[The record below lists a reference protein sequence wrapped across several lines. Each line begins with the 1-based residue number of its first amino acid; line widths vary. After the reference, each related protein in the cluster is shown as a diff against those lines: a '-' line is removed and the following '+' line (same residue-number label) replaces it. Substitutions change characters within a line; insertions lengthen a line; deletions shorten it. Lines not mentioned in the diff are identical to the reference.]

1 MAHAYHLSIG
11 EFDVLGGARSGRLG
25 FVLPPA
31 LAFAVFGVSGPVSP
45 IPALVLVVSWL
56 LQRRRRSG
64 AAWSWHLWPVCV
76 TSVFCAV
83 VDREGAIAAVPS
95 IARVFD
101 STAAARARG
110 RTPKRRCG
118 RAAPTF
124 AGHDRRRNGRSSGDR
139 NAGGLGGGGGG
150 VVRSASH
157 SVNTPALQPVGP
169 ALAVSGP

>member
-45 IPALVLVVSWL
+45 LHYVTLPRHPRYLSSVTIPALVLVVSWL
-56 LQRRRRSG
+56 LQRRRRG
-64 AAWSWHLWPVCV
+64 VVLAPVAAVCV

-110 RTPKRRCG
+110 RPATVPPGVAVRR
-118 RAAPTF
+118 
-124 AGHDRRRNGRSSGDR
+124 
-139 NAGGLGGGGGG
+139 L
-150 VVRSASH
+150 
-157 SVNTPALQPVGP
+157 
-169 ALAVSGP
+169 